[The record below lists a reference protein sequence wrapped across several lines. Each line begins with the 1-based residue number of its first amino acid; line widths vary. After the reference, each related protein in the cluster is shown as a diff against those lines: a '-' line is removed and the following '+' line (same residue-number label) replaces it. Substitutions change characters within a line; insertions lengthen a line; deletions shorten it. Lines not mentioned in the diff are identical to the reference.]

1 MKRFTLLAALGLCS
15 ISLFAQDAQKEEPK
29 EEGFVFTTVKEL
41 PITSVKNQSRAG
53 TCWCYSSMA
62 FLESELLRM
71 GKGEY
76 DFSEMYIVHQ
86 TYLDRA
92 DAAVRTHGD
101 VSFSQGGSFYDVI
114 YGMKKFGLVP
124 EEVMRPGV
132 MYGDT
137 LSNHTELTAVSDAVV
152 AAIAKGKLRK
162 LQTDNNHN
170 PLWKKAIAAI
180 HDIYLGKCPEKFTYK
195 GKEYTPHSF
204 FESTGLNPNDY
215 ISLTSYTHHPFY
227 EPFVLEIQ
235 DNWRWGQSYNLPID
249 EFMQVFDNAINNGY
263 PIAWGSDVSEQGF
276 TRDGVAVMPDTEKVQ
291 ELSGSDMAHW
301 LKMKPEEKK
310 LNTKPQP
317 QKWCTQ
323 EERQE
328 AYDNWETTDDHG
340 MLIYGIAKDQEGND
354 YYMVKNSWGKAGK
367 YDGLW
372 YASKA
377 FVRYKTMNIVV
388 NKNAL
393 PKEIA
398 KKLAKIAGVDIES
411 YGKEMLKAG
420 TDISDFTPFQV
431 INIDSKEFNDKNAK
445 FEISQVN
452 AVDLD
457 SVFSRQSELEDAI
470 NKEIKE
476 KNLDFYM
483 FAATDILNAN
493 SKIIAIGN
501 KADTVEKAFGVN
513 LENNTA
519 MLNNVV
525 SRKKQMLPNILNN
538 LN

>member
-1 MKRFTLLAALGLCS
+1 MKRFTLLAAAGLFS
-15 ISLFAQDAQKEEPK
+15 MSLSAQEAKEEPK

-41 PITSVKNQSRAG
+41 PITSIKNQNRAG

-76 DFSEMYIVHQ
+76 DLSEMYIVHQ

-124 EEVMRPGV
+124 EEEMRPGV

-152 AAIAKGKLRK
+152 AAI
-162 LQTDNNHN
+162 
-170 PLWKKAIAAI
+170 
-180 HDIYLGKCPEKFTYK
+180 HDIYLGECPEKFTYK
-195 GKEYTPHSF
+195 GKEYTPQSF
-204 FESTGLNPNDY
+204 FESTGLNPDDY

-249 EFMQVFDNAINNGY
+249 ELMEVFDNAINTGY
-263 PIAWGSDVSEQGF
+263 TIAWGSDVSEQGF
-276 TRDGVAVMPDTEKVQ
+276 TRDGIAVMPDAEKVQ

-310 LNTKPQP
+310 LNSKPQP

-340 MLIYGIAKDQEGND
+340 MQIYGIAKDQDGNE

-367 YDGLW
+367 YNGVW

-388 NKNAL
+388 NKKAL

-398 KKLAKIAGVDIES
+398 KKLG
-411 YGKEMLKAG
+411 
-420 TDISDFTPFQV
+420 
-431 INIDSKEFNDKNAK
+431 
-445 FEISQVN
+445 
-452 AVDLD
+452 
-457 SVFSRQSELEDAI
+457 
-470 NKEIKE
+470 IK
-476 KNLDFYM
+476 
-483 FAATDILNAN
+483 
-493 SKIIAIGN
+493 
-501 KADTVEKAFGVN
+501 
-513 LENNTA
+513 
-519 MLNNVV
+519 
-525 SRKKQMLPNILNN
+525 
-538 LN
+538 